1 MARNESLETASTTPA
16 AATETGEV
24 ESKKNRQVN
33 ATISG
38 ELYAVLDD
46 HRWTARIDRMPK
58 LVAVAL
64 QEYAE
69 NHGLLTK

>member
-1 MARNESLETASTTPA
+1 MARNASTET
-16 AATETGEV
+16 AATEA
-24 ESKKNRQVN
+24 KKNRQVN

-38 ELYAVLDD
+38 ELFDVLDN
-46 HRWTARIDRMPK
+46 HRWEARIDRMPK

-69 NHGLLTK
+69 NHGLLSADDSAE

>member
-1 MARNESLETASTTPA
+1 MARNTPATETAS
-16 AATETGEV
+16 
-24 ESKKNRQVN
+24 ESKNRQVN

-38 ELYAVLDD
+38 ELFQVLDD
-46 HRWTARIDRMPK
+46 YRWTARIDRMPK

-69 NHGLLTK
+69 NHGLIAAESEAPAE